1 MFGIVFYYKNFH
13 TIHGEKKMVTAFVL
27 INAETG
33 AEEEIIAA
41 LKKMSGVKEVYFVYG
56 VYDIVTR
63 IESDTMK
70 ELKEVTI
77 KNIRKMDK
85 VRSTLTM
92 IAME

>member
-1 MFGIVFYYKNFH
+1 
-13 TIHGEKKMVTAFVL
+13 MVTAFVL

-41 LKKMSGVKEVYFVYG
+41 LKKMSGVVEVFFVYG

>member
-1 MFGIVFYYKNFH
+1 
-13 TIHGEKKMVTAFVL
+13 MVTAFVL

-41 LKKMSGVKEVYFVYG
+41 LKKMSGVVEVYFVYG

-63 IESDTMK
+63 IESDSMK